1 MHRQRTR
8 LASRVNRVASAV
20 ERRGIAATYE
30 LHDRLLSNRRSRRRY
45 ARESPTLTDV
55 QRQVIEQVGAQG
67 YAVVPFAELFGDE
80 ALWRDIEDRGR
91 EFVTTTESEL
101 EREAQ
106 GATAGDLRR
115 TRGKDFLVR
124 AFSFEGAR
132 LGPAEPWFR
141 ACVSR
146 TMLDVANGYLRL
158 WSKLSYV
165 DLWYSI
171 PQPPDAERVASQTWH
186 FDFDDRHLLKAFLY
200 LRDVDENTGPFEYV
214 AGSQPGGRFHE
225 VRPWRPMDYGRV
237 PEDEVARRVP
247 PEEMRRFI
255 APRGTLIFCNTSGL
269 HRGGFAIDKP
279 RILATATYCSPASL
293 AALSERNFV
302 LDDSDAGKLEPV
314 ARYAVT

>member
-124 AFSFEGAR
+124 RYDVGGVVGLDNPWLSACISRR
-132 LGPAEPWFR
+132 L
-141 ACVSR
+141 
-146 TMLDVANGYLRL
+146 LDIANEYLQL
-158 WSKLSYV
+158 WSKL
-165 DLWYSI
+165 
-171 PQPPDAERVASQTWH
+171 
-186 FDFDDRHLLKAFLY
+186 
-200 LRDVDENTGPFEYV
+200 
-214 AGSQPGGRFHE
+214 
-225 VRPWRPMDYGRV
+225 
-237 PEDEVARRVP
+237 
-247 PEEMRRFI
+247 
-255 APRGTLIFCNTSGL
+255 
-269 HRGGFAIDKP
+269 
-279 RILATATYCSPASL
+279 
-293 AALSERNFV
+293 
-302 LDDSDAGKLEPV
+302 EPT
-314 ARYAVT
+314 R